1 LPSPEIIHSIV
12 SGVETTLLVTVLSA
26 LVALVMAFIGGLGR
40 ISPSRFIR
48 FIAGVYVEVFRG
60 TSMVVQLFWIFFV
73 LPTLGVKLSP
83 IEVGVLVFGLNVGA
97 YSSEIVKG
105 AVRAIPRAQWEAA
118 IALNMSRTLRMR
130 RIILPQAIP
139 TMLPSFGNQLVDI
152 LKATS
157 LLSLINAGDITRQV
171 SQLIVEG
178 TLPFTKG
185 YSLLLLIYF
194 VLAMPLVAVI
204 KRAESRGRRRFVA
217 R

>member
-1 LPSPEIIHSIV
+1 MPSPEVIHSIV

-26 LVALVMAFIGGLGR
+26 LLALLLAFIGGLGR

-73 LPTLGVKLSP
+73 LPTLGVKLSSL
-83 IEVGVLVFGLNVGA
+83 EVGVLVFGLNVGA

-105 AVRAIPRAQWEAA
+105 AVQAIPRAQWEAA

-139 TMLPSFGNQLVDI
+139 TMLPSFGNQLVDV

-171 SQLIVEG
+171 NQLVVDG
-178 TLPFTKG
+178 TLSFTRG

-204 KRAESRGRRRFVA
+204 KRAESYGRRRSAA